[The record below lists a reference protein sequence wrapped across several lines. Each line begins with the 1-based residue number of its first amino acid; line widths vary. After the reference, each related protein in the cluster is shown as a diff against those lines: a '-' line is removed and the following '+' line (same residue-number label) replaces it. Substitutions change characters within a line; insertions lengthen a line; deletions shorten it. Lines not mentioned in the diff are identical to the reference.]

1 MGNITCRRLQDKN
14 VVWFGSIGADDEG
27 KKITADDFAKQQEAV
42 AQSLT
47 QNLLVLQHE
56 LWYDIYAG
64 LPLYDKIKSKVEVD
78 AIVARII
85 LSNVNALEI
94 ISFNSSVVNHKYNCT
109 AQILTTFGSIDIII

>member
-14 VVWFGSIGADDEG
+14 VVWFGSIGTNDEG
-27 KKITADDFAKQQEAV
+27 KKIVANDFAKQQEAV

-47 QNLLVLQHE
+47 QNLLVLQYE

-85 LSNVNALEI
+85 LSNSNVLEI
-94 ISFNSSVVNHKYNCT
+94 IRFKSDAVNRKYTCNV
-109 AQILTTFGSIDIII
+109 QILTIFGSTDIII